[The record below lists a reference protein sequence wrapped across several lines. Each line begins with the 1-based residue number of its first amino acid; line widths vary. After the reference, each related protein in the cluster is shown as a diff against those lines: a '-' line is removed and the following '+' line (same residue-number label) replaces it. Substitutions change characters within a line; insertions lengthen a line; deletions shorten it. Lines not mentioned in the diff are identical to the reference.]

1 VVKQKHDE
9 RKGRIDEHKKR
20 FRRFLK
26 RLRTNFREAAS
37 QVALGLFAFILLLFS
52 VYFGWE
58 FSKSSLSLSSLV
70 EIASVYVAIL
80 VPFLLLVQ
88 IADKLVEEIGEV
100 RTLARASVIAIS
112 SLVTISFLGVPY
124 ARLLL
129 ASTAVSFG
137 EFFLNLLTLVLV
149 IFFLVYPYVY
159 NVSRIIGLILK
170 YLSKDIS
177 KYESEELEE

>member
-1 VVKQKHDE
+1 MS
-9 RKGRIDEHKKR
+9 IKKR
-20 FRRFLK
+20 FGRFRK
-26 RLRTNFREAAS
+26 RLRTNFREATS

-58 FSKSSLSLSSLV
+58 FSKASLSVSSLV
-70 EIASVYVAIL
+70 DIVSVYVAIL

-129 ASTAVSFG
+129 FASSVSSLL
-137 EFFLNLLTLVLV
+137 EFLLNLLTLALV
-149 IFFLVYPYVY
+149 FFFLVYPYGY

-170 YLSKDIS
+170 YVSKDIL
-177 KYESEELEE
+177 KYESEESKEE

>member
-1 VVKQKHDE
+1 MMSVK
-9 RKGRIDEHKKR
+9 GALMSIKKR
-20 FRRFLK
+20 FGRFRK
-26 RLRTNFREAAS
+26 RLETNFREATS
-37 QVALGLFAFILLLFS
+37 QAALGLFAFILLLFS

-58 FSKSSLSLSSLV
+58 FSKSSLSVSSLV
-70 EIASVYVAIL
+70 DIISVYVAIL

-129 ASTAVSFG
+129 FASVSSLL
-137 EFFLNLLTLVLV
+137 EFLLNLLTLALV
-149 IFFLVYPYVY
+149 FFFLVYPYGY

-170 YLSKDIS
+170 YLSKDIL
-177 KYESEELEE
+177 KYESEESKEE

>member
-1 VVKQKHDE
+1 MS
-9 RKGRIDEHKKR
+9 IKKR
-20 FRRFLK
+20 FGRFRK
-26 RLRTNFREAAS
+26 RLRTNFREATS

-58 FSKSSLSLSSLV
+58 FSKSSLSVSSLV
-70 EIASVYVAIL
+70 DIVSVYVAIL

-129 ASTAVSFG
+129 FASSVSSLL
-137 EFFLNLLTLVLV
+137 EFLLNLLTLALV
-149 IFFLVYPYVY
+149 FFFLVYPYGY

-170 YLSKDIS
+170 YVSKDIL
-177 KYESEELEE
+177 KYESEESKEE

>member
-1 VVKQKHDE
+1 MMSVK
-9 RKGRIDEHKKR
+9 GALMSIKKR
-20 FRRFLK
+20 FGRFLK
-26 RLRTNFREAAS
+26 RLRTNFRETTS
-37 QVALGLFAFILLLFS
+37 QAALGLFAFILLLFS

-58 FSKSSLSLSSLV
+58 FSKSSLSVSSLADIV
-70 EIASVYVAIL
+70 SVYVAIL

-124 ARLLL
+124 AYLLL
-129 ASTAVSFG
+129 FASSVSSLL
-137 EFFLNLLTLVLV
+137 EFLLNLLTLALV
-149 IFFLVYPYVY
+149 FFFLVYPYGY

-170 YLSKDIS
+170 YVSKDIL
-177 KYESEELEE
+177 KYESEESKKE

>member
-1 VVKQKHDE
+1 MS
-9 RKGRIDEHKKR
+9 IKKR
-20 FRRFLK
+20 FGRFRK
-26 RLRTNFREAAS
+26 RLRTNFREATS

-58 FSKSSLSLSSLV
+58 FSKSSLSVSSLV
-70 EIASVYVAIL
+70 DIVSVYVAIL

-129 ASTAVSFG
+129 FASVSSLL
-137 EFFLNLLTLVLV
+137 EFLLNLLTLALV
-149 IFFLVYPYVY
+149 FFFLVYPYEY

-170 YLSKDIS
+170 YVSKDIL
-177 KYESEELEE
+177 KYESEESKEE

>member
-1 VVKQKHDE
+1 MMSVK
-9 RKGRIDEHKKR
+9 GALMSIKKR
-20 FRRFLK
+20 FGRFRK
-26 RLRTNFREAAS
+26 RLETNFREATS
-37 QVALGLFAFILLLFS
+37 QAALGLFAFILLLFS

-58 FSKSSLSLSSLV
+58 FSKSSLSVSSLADIV
-70 EIASVYVAIL
+70 SVYVAIL

-129 ASTAVSFG
+129 FASVSSLL
-137 EFFLNLLTLVLV
+137 EFLLNLLTLALV
-149 IFFLVYPYVY
+149 FFFLIYPYGY

-170 YLSKDIS
+170 YLSKDIL
-177 KYESEELEE
+177 KYESEESKEE

>member
-1 VVKQKHDE
+1 MMSV
-9 RKGRIDEHKKR
+9 RGALMSIKKR
-20 FRRFLK
+20 FGRFRK
-26 RLRTNFREAAS
+26 RLRTNFREATS

-58 FSKSSLSLSSLV
+58 FSKSSLSVSSLV
-70 EIASVYVAIL
+70 DIVSVYVAIL

-124 ARLLL
+124 ACLLL
-129 ASTAVSFG
+129 FASVSSLL
-137 EFFLNLLTLVLV
+137 EFLLNLLTLALV
-149 IFFLVYPYVY
+149 FFFLVYPYGY

-170 YLSKDIS
+170 YVSKDIL
-177 KYESEELEE
+177 KYESEESKEE

>member
-1 VVKQKHDE
+1 MMSVK
-9 RKGRIDEHKKR
+9 GALMSIKKR
-20 FRRFLK
+20 FGRFRK
-26 RLRTNFREAAS
+26 RLETNFREATS
-37 QVALGLFAFILLLFS
+37 QAALGLFAFILLLFS

-58 FSKSSLSLSSLV
+58 FNKSSLSVSSLV
-70 EIASVYVAIL
+70 DIVSVYVAIL

-129 ASTAVSFG
+129 FASVSSLL
-137 EFFLNLLTLVLV
+137 EFLLNLLTLALV
-149 IFFLVYPYVY
+149 FFFLIYPYGY

-170 YLSKDIS
+170 YLSKDIL
-177 KYESEELEE
+177 KYESEESKEE

>member
-1 VVKQKHDE
+1 MST
-9 RKGRIDEHKKR
+9 KKR

-26 RLRTNFREAAS
+26 RLRTNFREATS

-52 VYFGWE
+52 IYFGLE
-58 FSKSSLSLSSLV
+58 FSKSPLSLPSLA

-80 VPFLLLVQ
+80 VPFLLLMQ

-112 SLVTISFLGVPY
+112 SLVTVSFLGVPY
-124 ARLLL
+124 AYLHARLLL
-129 ASTAVSFG
+129 ASATVSFG

-149 IFFLVYPYVY
+149 IFFLVYPYAY
-159 NVSRIIGLILK
+159 NVSRIIGLILR

-177 KYESEELEE
+177 KYELEELKEEEE

>member
-1 VVKQKHDE
+1 MMSVK
-9 RKGRIDEHKKR
+9 GALMSIKKR
-20 FRRFLK
+20 FGRFRK
-26 RLRTNFREAAS
+26 RLETNFREATS
-37 QVALGLFAFILLLFS
+37 QAALGLFAFILLLFS

-58 FSKSSLSLSSLV
+58 FSKSSLSVSSLV
-70 EIASVYVAIL
+70 DIVSVYVAIL

-129 ASTAVSFG
+129 FASVSSLL
-137 EFFLNLLTLVLV
+137 EFLLNLLTLALV
-149 IFFLVYPYVY
+149 FFFLIYPYGY

-170 YLSKDIS
+170 YLSKDIL
-177 KYESEELEE
+177 KYESEESKEE

>member
-1 VVKQKHDE
+1 MMSVK
-9 RKGRIDEHKKR
+9 GALMSIKKR
-20 FRRFLK
+20 FGRFRK
-26 RLRTNFREAAS
+26 RLRTNFREATS
-37 QVALGLFAFILLLFS
+37 QAALGLFAFILLLFS

-58 FSKSSLSLSSLV
+58 FSKSSLSVSSLV
-70 EIASVYVAIL
+70 DIASVYVAIL
-80 VPFLLLVQ
+80 VPFLLLAQ

-129 ASTAVSFG
+129 FASVSSLL
-137 EFFLNLLTLVLV
+137 EFLLNLLTLALV
-149 IFFLVYPYVY
+149 FFFLVYPYGY

-170 YLSKDIS
+170 YLSKDIL
-177 KYESEELEE
+177 KYESEESKEE

>member
-1 VVKQKHDE
+1 MMSVK
-9 RKGRIDEHKKR
+9 GALMSIKKR
-20 FRRFLK
+20 FGRFRK
-26 RLRTNFREAAS
+26 RLETNFREATS
-37 QVALGLFAFILLLFS
+37 QAALGLFAFILLLFS

-58 FSKSSLSLSSLV
+58 FSKSSLSVSSLV
-70 EIASVYVAIL
+70 DIVSVYVAIL

-129 ASTAVSFG
+129 FASVSSLL
-137 EFFLNLLTLVLV
+137 EFLLNLLTLALV
-149 IFFLVYPYVY
+149 FFFLIYPYGY

-170 YLSKDIS
+170 YLSKDIL
-177 KYESEELEE
+177 KYESEESKDE